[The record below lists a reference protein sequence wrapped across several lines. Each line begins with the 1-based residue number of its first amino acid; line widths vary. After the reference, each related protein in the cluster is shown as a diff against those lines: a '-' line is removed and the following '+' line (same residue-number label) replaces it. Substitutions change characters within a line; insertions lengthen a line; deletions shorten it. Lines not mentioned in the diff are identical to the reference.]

1 MINTKFK
8 SFFYYFM
15 PLMFLS
21 MCIIPMYLLF
31 EHPYFKN
38 QLFFSIILLFFI
50 SIILIFIQ
58 ALCLSIDAK
67 NNNRILKIFPLF
79 LLGYIYIPYYYSKY
93 IEKEYSKLPIIKSFL
108 SLIIIG
114 ISIYLGYNLKKKKK
128 DLYYKVISDDKLL
141 QVNFPKSFNK
151 CSYSETYDLEC
162 YDETNNLTTMIVNYK
177 LNEINYENKLVD
189 IITSYVKILNEKDKT
204 LEKIEEPS
212 LTTINNKN
220 IYQVV
225 YKGTSDGIEYDF
237 ILSSIDYN
245 DDDILS
251 LVIQVVEV
259 GNYKNNKEKLSN
271 ILSSIIKEKH

>member
-93 IEKEYSKLPIIKSFL
+93 IERRDNS
-108 SLIIIG
+108 
-114 ISIYLGYNLKKKKK
+114 
-128 DLYYKVISDDKLL
+128 
-141 QVNFPKSFNK
+141 QVRW
-151 CSYSETYDLEC
+151 
-162 YDETNNLTTMIVNYK
+162 
-177 LNEINYENKLVD
+177 
-189 IITSYVKILNEKDKT
+189 
-204 LEKIEEPS
+204 
-212 LTTINNKN
+212 
-220 IYQVV
+220 
-225 YKGTSDGIEYDF
+225 
-237 ILSSIDYN
+237 
-245 DDDILS
+245 
-251 LVIQVVEV
+251 
-259 GNYKNNKEKLSN
+259 
-271 ILSSIIKEKH
+271 